1 MIAPF
6 QTAYIPCINMS
17 TRTNDSDALAHTQT
31 HTLGHRDRN
40 KHMRTKMYILKFQAI
55 RTLHNGKR
63 YRSSEPAKSSS
74 MNFISRIFVWIGLM
88 VLVATCSD

>member
-40 KHMRTKMYILKFQAI
+40 KHMRTNVHPQV
-55 RTLHNGKR
+55 
-63 YRSSEPAKSSS
+63 SSHPHTAQ
-74 MNFISRIFVWIGLM
+74 W
-88 VLVATCSD
+88 